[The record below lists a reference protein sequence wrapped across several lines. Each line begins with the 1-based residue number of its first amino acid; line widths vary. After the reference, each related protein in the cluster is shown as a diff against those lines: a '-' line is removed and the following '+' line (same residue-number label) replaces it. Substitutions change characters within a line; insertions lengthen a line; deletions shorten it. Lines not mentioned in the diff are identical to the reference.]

1 MLILVLFSRLF
12 SVFFTLDLRVKPD
25 TSLYNQREIC
35 MNRQTVLSNEL
46 RKLVESRMKSNLE
59 GIEQTLLQIFGAQK
73 LGLEEMRDTIKSLE
87 ESFDLLSQKW
97 NLQILYI
104 LFLRETT
111 GFGELKKILRV
122 NSRTLSDKLKILNRY
137 DFIKRSVDE
146 GPPLRVGY
154 SLTIKG
160 RNTILLAL
168 PFLYYASAN
177 LA

>member
-1 MLILVLFSRLF
+1 
-12 SVFFTLDLRVKPD
+12 
-25 TSLYNQREIC
+25 
-35 MNRQTVLSNEL
+35 MNHQAVLSNEL
-46 RKLVESRMKSNLE
+46 RKLVESRMKSNIE
-59 GIEQTLLQIFGAQK
+59 GIEQTLRQIFGTQK
-73 LGLEEMRDTIKSLE
+73 LGLEELRETIKSLE

-137 DFIKRSVDE
+137 GFIKRSVDQ

-154 SLTIKG
+154 SLTSKG

-168 PFLYYASAN
+168 PFLYYATSN
-177 LA
+177 LT

>member
-1 MLILVLFSRLF
+1 MRH
-12 SVFFTLDLRVKPD
+12 
-25 TSLYNQREIC
+25 
-35 MNRQTVLSNEL
+35 QTVLSDEL
-46 RKLVESRMKSNLE
+46 RKLVESRMKSNIE
-59 GIEQTLLQIFGAQK
+59 GIEQTLQQIFVSQK
-73 LGLEEMRDTIKSLE
+73 LGLEELKATIKSLE

-137 DFIKRSVDE
+137 GFIKRSVDQ

-154 SLTIKG
+154 SLTNKG

-168 PFLYYASAN
+168 PFLYYATSN
-177 LA
+177 LT